1 MNRKI
6 DNFHANRYNSYV
18 ELCFLTE
25 CFHFDTFM
33 PKKGICMDNE
43 WMGRYRPLVAALV
56 RHVNV
61 ISKLN
66 EEFRI
71 QIGDGVFIDRL
82 SWQII
87 EYFVEHSDNTYNM
100 IGISTKLGIPQSS
113 FSKKVKQLK
122 EYGFLDRFIA
132 EGNKKEIFI
141 RPTEKAIRFY
151 KQNTIDHVSK
161 HFLPF
166 FEKLNRFSD
175 EEIAVMTEAIET
187 LTDNCKAT
195 EPQPPKMKYIKL
207 D

>member
-1 MNRKI
+1 
-6 DNFHANRYNSYV
+6 
-18 ELCFLTE
+18 
-25 CFHFDTFM
+25 
-33 PKKGICMDNE
+33 MDYE

-66 EEFRI
+66 EDFRI
-71 QIGDGVFIDRL
+71 EIGDGVAIDRL

-100 IGISTKLGIPQSS
+100 IDISMKLGIPQSS

-151 KQNTIDHVSK
+151 KQNSADNVS
-161 HFLPF
+161 
-166 FEKLNRFSD
+166 
-175 EEIAVMTEAIET
+175 
-187 LTDNCKAT
+187 
-195 EPQPPKMKYIKL
+195 
-207 D
+207 

>member
-1 MNRKI
+1 
-6 DNFHANRYNSYV
+6 
-18 ELCFLTE
+18 
-25 CFHFDTFM
+25 
-33 PKKGICMDNE
+33 MDNE

-66 EEFRI
+66 EDFRI
-71 QIGDGVFIDRL
+71 EIGDGVSIDRL

-100 IGISTKLGIPQSS
+100 IDISMKLGIPQSS

-151 KQNTIDHVSK
+151 MSASIFSR
-161 HFLPF
+161 FLKSWTAFRTRISP
-166 FEKLNRFSD
+166 LS
-175 EEIAVMTEAIET
+175 
-187 LTDNCKAT
+187 
-195 EPQPPKMKYIKL
+195 PKPL
-207 D
+207 RC

>member
-1 MNRKI
+1 
-6 DNFHANRYNSYV
+6 
-18 ELCFLTE
+18 
-25 CFHFDTFM
+25 
-33 PKKGICMDNE
+33 MDNE

-56 RHVNV
+56 QHVNM

-71 QIGDGVFIDRL
+71 EIGDGISIDRL

-100 IGISTKLGIPQSS
+100 IDISTKLGIPQSS

-151 KQNTIDHVSK
+151 KQNTLDHVSK
-161 HFLPF
+161 HFFPF
-166 FEKLNRFSD
+166 FEKLDRFSD
-175 EEIAVMTEAIET
+175 EEIVAFTEALEV
-187 LTDNCKAT
+187 LTASCEAK
-195 EPQPPKMKYIKL
+195 EQQPQRLKYIKL
-207 D
+207 E

>member
-1 MNRKI
+1 
-6 DNFHANRYNSYV
+6 
-18 ELCFLTE
+18 
-25 CFHFDTFM
+25 
-33 PKKGICMDNE
+33 MDNE

-66 EEFRI
+66 EDFRI
-71 QIGDGVFIDRL
+71 EIGDGVSIDRL

-100 IGISTKLGIPQSS
+100 IDISMKLGIPQSS

-161 HFLPF
+161 HFFPF
-166 FEKLNRFSD
+166 FEKLDRFSD
-175 EEIAVMTEAIET
+175 EDIAAFTEALEV
-187 LTDNCKAT
+187 LTASCEAK
-195 EPQPPKMKYIKL
+195 EQQPQRLKYIKL
-207 D
+207 E

>member
-1 MNRKI
+1 
-6 DNFHANRYNSYV
+6 
-18 ELCFLTE
+18 
-25 CFHFDTFM
+25 
-33 PKKGICMDNE
+33 MDNE

-66 EEFRI
+66 EDFRI
-71 QIGDGVFIDRL
+71 EIGDGVSIDRL

-100 IGISTKLGIPQSS
+100 IDISMKLGIPQSS

-151 KQNTIDHVSK
+151 KQNTLDHVSK

-166 FEKLNRFSD
+166 FEKLDRFSD
-175 EEIAVMTEAIET
+175 EDIAAFTEALEV
-187 LTDNCKAT
+187 LTASCEAK
-195 EPQPPKMKYIKL
+195 EQQPQRLKYIKL
-207 D
+207 E

>member
-1 MNRKI
+1 
-6 DNFHANRYNSYV
+6 
-18 ELCFLTE
+18 
-25 CFHFDTFM
+25 
-33 PKKGICMDNE
+33 MDNE

-66 EEFRI
+66 EDFRI
-71 QIGDGVFIDRL
+71 EIGDGVSIDRL

-100 IGISTKLGIPQSS
+100 IDISTKLGIPQSS

-151 KQNTIDHVSK
+151 KQNTLDHVSK
-161 HFLPF
+161 HFFPF
-166 FEKLNRFSD
+166 FEKLDRFSD
-175 EEIAVMTEAIET
+175 EDIAGMTEAIET
-187 LTDNCKAT
+187 LTENCKAT

>member
-1 MNRKI
+1 
-6 DNFHANRYNSYV
+6 
-18 ELCFLTE
+18 
-25 CFHFDTFM
+25 
-33 PKKGICMDNE
+33 MDNE

-66 EEFRI
+66 EDFRI
-71 QIGDGVFIDRL
+71 EIGDGVSIDRL

-100 IGISTKLGIPQSS
+100 IDISMKLGIPQSS

-166 FEKLNRFSD
+166 FEKLDRFSD
-175 EEIAVMTEAIET
+175 EEIVAFTEALEV
-187 LTDNCKAT
+187 LTASCEAK
-195 EPQPPKMKYIKL
+195 EQQPQRLKYIKL
-207 D
+207 E

>member
-1 MNRKI
+1 
-6 DNFHANRYNSYV
+6 
-18 ELCFLTE
+18 
-25 CFHFDTFM
+25 
-33 PKKGICMDNE
+33 MDNE

-56 RHVNV
+56 QHVNM

-71 QIGDGVFIDRL
+71 EIGDGISIDRL

-100 IGISTKLGIPQSS
+100 IDISTKLGIPQSS

-122 EYGFLDRFIA
+122 DYGFLDRFIA

-166 FEKLNRFSD
+166 FEKLDRFSD
-175 EEIAVMTEAIET
+175 EDIAVMTEAIET
-187 LTDNCKAT
+187 LTENCKAT